1 MRPPKKPL
9 SPERRL
15 EVTPSDALARP
26 DSLAHGRVRSP
37 GPLGGPARDVLAS
50 VRAFRPAE
58 SARKWDCW
66 VVRAARSH
74 FWGDASASLSTE
86 PAPFCTP
93 TDGAREKKKN
103 IKRTPFRDPRKLCD
117 VRISVGIN
125 KVLSERGRA
134 GHSLACCLGPGSR
147 RAESPCR
154 GPSCLLPGPLQCS
167 FVTPRPWTLNAVC

>member
-1 MRPPKKPL
+1 MRPPKKLL

-37 GPLGGPARDVLAS
+37 GPLGGPAHDVLAS

-58 SARKWDCW
+58 SARKWDCLF
-66 VVRAARSH
+66 S

-93 TDGAREKKKN
+93 TDGAREKKKYQKN
-103 IKRTPFRDPRKLCD
+103 T
-117 VRISVGIN
+117 VS
-125 KVLSERGRA
+125 
-134 GHSLACCLGPGSR
+134 
-147 RAESPCR
+147 
-154 GPSCLLPGPLQCS
+154 
-167 FVTPRPWTLNAVC
+167 

>member
-37 GPLGGPARDVLAS
+37 GPLQGPARDVLAS

-58 SARKWDCW
+58 SARKWDCPF
-66 VVRAARSH
+66 S
-74 FWGDASASLSTE
+74 FWGDASALLSLE

-93 TDGAREKKKN
+93 TDGAREKKK
-103 IKRTPFRDPRKLCD
+103 
-117 VRISVGIN
+117 IS
-125 KVLSERGRA
+125 KEHR
-134 GHSLACCLGPGSR
+134 
-147 RAESPCR
+147 
-154 GPSCLLPGPLQCS
+154 
-167 FVTPRPWTLNAVC
+167 FVTHENYATFAFPWE